1 MKLANAEKFIPYR
14 DSKLTR
20 ILQVGNF
27 PFSFLTM
34 ISQESLGG
42 NSKTTI
48 VICCSPASDNEDET
62 KSTLEFGQRAKTIK
76 NVAGI
81 NEELTA
87 EEWKKRFVQEK
98 QKVAELRDCFKSHHQ
113 NLFGLNP
120 SFDYFFG
127 ALILVPCALN

>member
-1 MKLANAEKFIPYR
+1 MCIKLIF
-14 DSKLTR
+14 
-20 ILQVGNF
+20 
-27 PFSFLTM
+27 
-34 ISQESLGG
+34 QESLGG

-87 EEWKKRFVQEK
+87 EEWKKRFEKEK
-98 QKVAELRDCFKSHHQ
+98 QKVAELRDFLSHHQ
-113 NLFGLNP
+113 LYFTFLIYPFINIHVCRW
-120 SFDYFFG
+120 SDY
-127 ALILVPCALN
+127 

>member
-1 MKLANAEKFIPYR
+1 MCIKLIF
-14 DSKLTR
+14 
-20 ILQVGNF
+20 
-27 PFSFLTM
+27 
-34 ISQESLGG
+34 QESLGG

-87 EEWKKRFVQEK
+87 EELESLRFRRKFRGENRNW
-98 QKVAELRDCFKSHHQ
+98 L
-113 NLFGLNP
+113 
-120 SFDYFFG
+120 
-127 ALILVPCALN
+127 